1 MSSPSA
7 VPQPPQPQLATAPSA
22 LARLLKTLAA
32 VEAFE
37 VKAVLLSMFYFLFL
51 FGSYSVVKPVRDAM
65 GTVYGV
71 KHLQELFTATLLAS
85 LVFSPLYAGL
95 ASRMK
100 LSTFLPWVYGFVA
113 VTILAFFA
121 LFASGRYEDHWI
133 AAAFYVWVST
143 FNLLIISVFW
153 TFMADIFSRE
163 QAKRLF
169 GFIAAGGTIGGIVG
183 PAIATFLAK
192 TVGNNGLMLIAAGG
206 FVVTAVLVSL
216 LAREKAKL
224 LAQGVE
230 AQHTSLNHRL
240 GGNPLDGFMLLLR
253 SPYLLL
259 LALFL
264 LLMTWISTI
273 VYFQLG
279 DLITQAFT
287 SKEARTQAYATI
299 DLAVNSLAVVVQ
311 LFGTG
316 RIIKRFGV
324 QTGLLVN
331 PIVMVLAF
339 LAVAFSPVLM
349 ILGGIQI
356 VRRVA
361 EYALAKPTREML
373 FTVVDQ
379 ESKYKA
385 KNVIDTVVYRFGD
398 FSSAW
403 ISHAV
408 LPYGV
413 TGLAVFGAITSV
425 AWFPIAYLLGKR
437 YESVRSGE
445 LVGGGAAAARQ
456 TSQPQPQE
464 PV

>member
-1 MSSPSA
+1 MNTPSG
-7 VPQPPQPQLATAPSA
+7 VSQPPQKSGSAAPPSA
-22 LARLLKTLAA
+22 LARLLKTVAA
-32 VEAFE
+32 VEAIE
-37 VKAVLLSMFYFLFL
+37 VKAVLLSMLYFLFL
-51 FGSYSVVKPVRDAM
+51 FGSYSVIKPVRDAM

-71 KHLQELFTATLLAS
+71 KHLQELFTVTLIAS

-113 VTILAFFA
+113 ATILVFYAMFV
-121 LFASGRYEDHWI
+121 SGRYQDRWI

-153 TFMADIFSRE
+153 TFMADIFSRA

-192 TVGNNGLMLIAAGG
+192 SVGNNGLMLIAAGG
-206 FVVTAVLVSL
+206 FVVTAVMVTL
-216 LAREKAKL
+216 LAKEKEKL
-224 LAQGVE
+224 LAHGGEVQK
-230 AQHTSLNHRL
+230 TTLNHRL
-240 GGNPLDGFMLLLR
+240 GGNPLDGFLLLFR

-279 DLITQAFT
+279 DLITKAFE

-299 DLAVNSLAVVVQ
+299 DLTVNSLAVLVQ

-316 RIIKRFGV
+316 RIIQRFGV
-324 QTGLLVN
+324 QTGLLLN
-331 PIVMVLAF
+331 PIIMVIAF

-361 EYALAKPTREML
+361 EYAVAKPTREML

-385 KNVIDTVVYRFGD
+385 KNVIDTVIYRFGD

-403 ISHAV
+403 VSAAV

-413 TGLAVFGAITSV
+413 TGLAIFGVITSV
-425 AWFPIAYLLGKR
+425 VWFPVAYVLGKR
-437 YESVRSGE
+437 YESVRSGD
-445 LVGGGAAAARQ
+445 LVGGKTAAAA
-456 TSQPQPQE
+456 SGHG
-464 PV
+464 

>member
-1 MSSPSA
+1 MNTPSG
-7 VPQPPQPQLATAPSA
+7 VSQPPPQSAMAPSA
-22 LARLLKTLAA
+22 LARLLKTVAA

-51 FGSYSVVKPVRDAM
+51 FGSYSVIKPVRDAM

-71 KHLQELFTATLLAS
+71 KHLQELFTVTLIAS
-85 LVFSPLYAGL
+85 LVFSPIYAGL

-113 VTILAFFA
+113 ATILIFYA
-121 LFASGRYEDHWI
+121 LFASGRYQDRWI

-153 TFMADIFSRE
+153 TFMADIFSRA

-192 TVGNNGLMLIAAGG
+192 SVGNNGLMLIAAGG
-206 FVVTAVLVSL
+206 FVVTAVMVNL
-216 LAREKAKL
+216 LAKEKEKL
-224 LAQGVE
+224 LAHGGEV
-230 AQHTSLNHRL
+230 QHTTLNHRL
-240 GGNPLDGFMLLLR
+240 GGNPLDGFVLLFR

-279 DLITQAFT
+279 DLITKAFT
-287 SKEARTQAYATI
+287 SHEARTQAYASI
-299 DLAVNSLAVVVQ
+299 DLTVNSFAVVVQ

-316 RIIKRFGV
+316 RLIQRFGV

-331 PIVMVLAF
+331 PIIMVIAF
-339 LAVAFSPVLM
+339 LAVAFSPVLL

-361 EYALAKPTREML
+361 EYAVAKPTREML

-403 ISHAV
+403 VSAAV

-413 TGLAVFGAITSV
+413 TGLAIFGVITSIL
-425 AWFPIAYLLGKR
+425 WFPVAYVLGKR
-437 YESVRSGE
+437 YESVRSGD
-445 LVGGGAAAARQ
+445 LVGGKASVPASGHG
-456 TSQPQPQE
+456 
-464 PV
+464 

>member
-1 MSSPSA
+1 MNTPSG
-7 VPQPPQPQLATAPSA
+7 VSQPPQKSGSAAPPSA
-22 LARLLKTLAA
+22 LARLLKTVAA
-32 VEAFE
+32 VEAIE
-37 VKAVLLSMFYFLFL
+37 VKAVLLSMLYFLFL
-51 FGSYSVVKPVRDAM
+51 FGSYSVIKPVRDAM

-71 KHLQELFTATLLAS
+71 KHLQELFTVTLIAS

-113 VTILAFFA
+113 ATILVFYAMFV
-121 LFASGRYEDHWI
+121 SGRYQDRWI

-153 TFMADIFSRE
+153 TFMADIFSRA

-192 TVGNNGLMLIAAGG
+192 SVGNNGLMLIAAGG
-206 FVVTAVLVSL
+206 FVVTAVMVTL
-216 LAREKAKL
+216 LAKEKEKL
-224 LAQGVE
+224 LEHGGEVQK
-230 AQHTSLNHRL
+230 TTLNHRL
-240 GGNPLDGFMLLLR
+240 GGNPLDGFLLLFR

-279 DLITQAFT
+279 DLITKAFE

-299 DLAVNSLAVVVQ
+299 DLTVNSLAVLVQ

-316 RIIKRFGV
+316 RIIQRFGV
-324 QTGLLVN
+324 QTGLLLN
-331 PIVMVLAF
+331 PIIMVIAF

-361 EYALAKPTREML
+361 EYAVAKPTREML

-385 KNVIDTVVYRFGD
+385 KNVIDTVIYRFGD

-403 ISHAV
+403 VSAAV

-413 TGLAVFGAITSV
+413 TGLAIFGVITSV
-425 AWFPIAYLLGKR
+425 VWFPVAYVLGKR
-437 YESVRSGE
+437 YESVRSGD
-445 LVGGGAAAARQ
+445 LVGGKTTAAA
-456 TSQPQPQE
+456 SGHG
-464 PV
+464 

>member
-1 MSSPSA
+1 MNTQKSGSA
-7 VPQPPQPQLATAPSA
+7 APPSA
-22 LARLLKTLAA
+22 LARLLKTVAA
-32 VEAFE
+32 VEALE
-37 VKAVLLSMFYFLFL
+37 VKAVLLSMLYFLFL
-51 FGSYSVVKPVRDAM
+51 FGSYSVIKPVRDAM

-71 KHLQELFTATLLAS
+71 KHLQELFTVTLIAS

-113 VTILAFFA
+113 MTILVFYAMFV
-121 LFASGRYEDHWI
+121 SGRYQDRWI

-153 TFMADIFSRE
+153 TFMADIFSRA

-192 TVGNNGLMLIAAGG
+192 DVGNNGLMLIAAGG
-206 FVVTAVLVSL
+206 FAVTAVLVSL
-216 LAREKAKL
+216 LAKEKEKL
-224 LAQGVE
+224 LAHGGEVQK
-230 AQHTSLNHRL
+230 TTLNHRL
-240 GGNPLDGFMLLLR
+240 GGNPLDGFVLLFR

-279 DLITQAFT
+279 DLITKAFD

-299 DLAVNSLAVVVQ
+299 DLVVNSLAVLVQ

-316 RIIKRFGV
+316 RIIQRFGV

-331 PIVMVLAF
+331 PIIMVIAF

-361 EYALAKPTREML
+361 EYAVAKPTREML

-403 ISHAV
+403 VSAAV

-413 TGLAVFGAITSV
+413 TGLAVFGVITSV
-425 AWFPIAYLLGKR
+425 LWFPVAYVLGKR
-437 YESVRSGE
+437 YESVRSGD
-445 LVGGGAAAARQ
+445 LVGGKTSAAA
-456 TSQPQPQE
+456 SGHG
-464 PV
+464 

>member
-1 MSSPSA
+1 MSTPSGVSP
-7 VPQPPQPQLATAPSA
+7 PPPQSATAPSA
-22 LARLLKTLAA
+22 LARLLKTVAA
-32 VEAFE
+32 VEALE

-51 FGSYSVVKPVRDAM
+51 FGSYSVIKPVRDAM

-71 KHLQELFTATLLAS
+71 KHLQELFTVTLIAS
-85 LVFSPLYAGL
+85 LVFAPLYAGL

-113 VTILAFFA
+113 ATILVFYA
-121 LFASGRYEDHWI
+121 LFASGRYQDRWI

-153 TFMADIFSRE
+153 TFMADIFSRA

-169 GFIAAGGTIGGIVG
+169 GFIAAGGTVGGIVG

-192 TVGNNGLMLIAAGG
+192 SVGNNGLMLIAAGG
-206 FVVTAVLVSL
+206 FVVTAVMVSL
-216 LAREKAKL
+216 LAKEKERL
-224 LAQGVE
+224 LAHGGE
-230 AQHTSLNHRL
+230 AQKTTLNHRL
-240 GGNPLDGFMLLLR
+240 GGNPFDGFVLLLR

-279 DLITQAFT
+279 DLITKAFE

-299 DLAVNSLAVVVQ
+299 DLVVNSLAVLVQ

-316 RIIKRFGV
+316 RIIQRFGV
-324 QTGLLVN
+324 QTGLLIN
-331 PIVMVLAF
+331 PIIMVIAF
-339 LAVAFSPVLM
+339 LAVAFSPVLL

-361 EYALAKPTREML
+361 EYAIAKPTREML

-403 ISHAV
+403 VSAAV

-413 TGLAVFGAITSV
+413 TGLAVFGVITSV
-425 AWFPIAYLLGKR
+425 LWFPVAYVLGKR
-437 YESVRSGE
+437 YESVRSGD
-445 LVGGGAAAARQ
+445 LVGGK
-456 TSQPQPQE
+456 TSVPASGHG
-464 PV
+464 

>member
-1 MSSPSA
+1 
-7 VPQPPQPQLATAPSA
+7 
-22 LARLLKTLAA
+22 LARLLKTVAA

-51 FGSYSVVKPVRDAM
+51 FGSYSVIKPVRDAM

-71 KHLQELFTATLLAS
+71 KHLQELFTVTLIAS
-85 LVFSPLYAGL
+85 LVFSPIYAGL

-113 VTILAFFA
+113 ATILVFYA
-121 LFASGRYEDHWI
+121 LFVSGRYQDRWI

-153 TFMADIFSRE
+153 TFMADIFSRA

-192 TVGNNGLMLIAAGG
+192 SVGNNGLMLIAAGG
-206 FVVTAVLVSL
+206 FVVTAVMVSL
-216 LAREKAKL
+216 LAKEKEKL
-224 LAQGVE
+224 LAHGGEVQK
-230 AQHTSLNHRL
+230 TTLNHRL
-240 GGNPLDGFMLLLR
+240 GGNPLDGFTLLFR

-279 DLITQAFT
+279 DLITKAFD

-299 DLAVNSLAVVVQ
+299 DLTVNSLAVLVQ

-316 RIIKRFGV
+316 RIIQRFGV
-324 QTGLLVN
+324 QTGLLLN
-331 PIVMVLAF
+331 PIIMVIAF

-361 EYALAKPTREML
+361 EYAVAKPTREML

-403 ISHAV
+403 VSAAV

-413 TGLAVFGAITSV
+413 TGLAIFGAITSV
-425 AWFPIAYLLGKR
+425 AWFPIAYMLGKR
-437 YESVRSGE
+437 YESVRSGD
-445 LVGGGAAAARQ
+445 LVGGKTTAAA
-456 TSQPQPQE
+456 SGHG
-464 PV
+464 

>member
-1 MSSPSA
+1 
-7 VPQPPQPQLATAPSA
+7 V
-22 LARLLKTLAA
+22 LKTVAA
-32 VEAFE
+32 VEPFE
-37 VKAVLLSMFYFLFL
+37 ARAVLLSMFYFLFL
-51 FGSYSVVKPVRDAM
+51 FGSYSVLKPVRDTM

-71 KHLQELFTATLLAS
+71 KHLQELFTATLIAS

-95 ASRMK
+95 ASRLK

-113 VTILAFFA
+113 VTLVAFWA
-121 LFASGRYEDHWI
+121 LFVGGSADNRWV
-133 AAAFYVWVST
+133 AAAFYVWIST

-169 GFIAAGGTIGGIVG
+169 GFVAAGGTIGGIVG
-183 PAIATFLAK
+183 PAIAAFAK
-192 TVGNNGLMLIAAGG
+192 VIGENNLLLIAAGG
-206 FVVTAVLVSL
+206 FAVTAVLVIM
-216 LAREKAKL
+216 LAGEKHKL
-224 LAQGVE
+224 LSQGVE
-230 AQHTSLNHRL
+230 AQRTTLDHRL
-240 GGNPLDGFMLLLR
+240 GGNPIDGFRLLLR

-279 DLITQAFT
+279 DLITKAF
-287 SKEARTQAYATI
+287 SDKAARTQAYSTI
-299 DLAVNSLAVVVQ
+299 EFAVNSLAVVLQ

-324 QTGLLVN
+324 QAGLLLN
-331 PIVMVLAF
+331 PVIMVIAF

-349 ILGGIQI
+349 ILGGIQV

-361 EYALAKPTREML
+361 EYAVAKPAREML

-398 FSSAW
+398 FSAAWVSA
-403 ISHAV
+403 AV
-408 LPYGV
+408 LTYGV
-413 TGLAVFGAITSV
+413 AGLAIFGAITSIVWFPV
-425 AWFPIAYLLGKR
+425 AWLLGKR
-437 YESVRSGE
+437 YESVRSGD
-445 LVGGGAAAARQ
+445 LVDAAHAPRG
-456 TSQPQPQE
+456 QPQPSGHG
-464 PV
+464 